1 MHLNVAVWLI
11 VGRTQMRNISLFS
24 VAGMEQ
30 MGGIV
35 FPAEHDY
42 VKDGNLFIPISL
54 GNHYYSSDVLRR
66 LMSDFIPRSNLSI
79 IFLCDRLRFLS
90 YLIRGETDR
99 QRITA
104 NIKIQV
110 GELTRA
116 LIKLGLE
123 SHPNASIA
131 DWSFCREDGRY
142 KGLLAKLQQFV
153 RDDATVRRELYDC
166 VNRLL
171 AIHGR
176 KGTSVARCAELQF
189 EYITE
194 ETALSLYMTEIRG
207 YDVEVYRRAGG
218 FVDYLYAQRPAD
230 LRTLTGKLKLSRKFI
245 SLEEGIAPAAVELG
259 REALPTLSC
268 LAGGEPTS
276 SLSPQ

>member
-1 MHLNVAVWLI
+1 
-11 VGRTQMRNISLFS
+11 MRDISLFAE
-24 VAGMEQ
+24 AGMEQ

-35 FPAEHDY
+35 FPAENDY
-42 VKDGNLFIPISL
+42 VKGGNLFIPISL

-66 LMSDFIPRSNLSI
+66 LINDFIPPSNLSI

-99 QRITA
+99 QRITS

-110 GELTRA
+110 GQLTRA
-116 LIKLGLE
+116 FAKLGLE
-123 SHPNASIA
+123 SHPNASIEV
-131 DWSFCREDGRY
+131 WSFCQEDGRY
-142 KGLLAKLQQFV
+142 KELLSKLQQFV
-153 RDDATVRRELYDC
+153 RDDATVGRELDDC

-171 AIHGR
+171 EIHGC

-207 YDVEVYRRAGG
+207 YDVEVYRRGMG
-218 FVDYLYAQRPAD
+218 FVDYLYARRAAD
-230 LRTLTGKLKLSRKFI
+230 LRTLTGKLILSRKFI
-245 SLEEGIAPAAVELG
+245 SLEGDCPGPIRERGVAHVEPLG
-259 REALPTLSC
+259 S
-268 LAGGEPTS
+268 
-276 SLSPQ
+276 